1 MYGALFGTFLLESVR
16 GLGHCSELLEIL
28 ASYVK
33 ASFVLPS
40 FCMVLHSIT
49 MFPFAVHC
57 CNASLFWQGV
67 NNALERAF
75 NLYKNN
81 PDIWK
86 QFVQKDMNI
95 DFSWDSSAAHYEE
108 LYSKSVARARAAIQ
122 T

>member
-1 MYGALFGTFLLESVR
+1 
-16 GLGHCSELLEIL
+16 
-28 ASYVK
+28 
-33 ASFVLPS
+33 
-40 FCMVLHSIT
+40 
-49 MFPFAVHC
+49 MFPFAVPF

-67 NNALERAF
+67 NKALERAF

-86 QFVQKDMNI
+86 QLVQKDMNI

-108 LYSKSVARARAAIQ
+108 LYSKSVARAKAAIR